1 MTRHDQIVALGRQGL
16 DNGAIAQRVGCRP
29 EYVRAVRRREAEKRQ
44 RQRKPATL
52 HSKIVALVQSGMT
65 DAEVAARVSCRLEYV
80 RVARRRAGLLRT
92 EAPRRA
98 ARERATKRV
107 RVRIEALEAKLAAAK
122 RQLEELLEE

>member
-1 MTRHDQIVALGRQGL
+1 MTQHDQIVALARQGL
-16 DNGAIAQRVGCRP
+16 DNGEIAQRVGCRR
-29 EYVRAVRRREAEKRQ
+29 EYVRTVRRRAAEKGQ
-44 RQRKPATL
+44 RRRKPTTL

-98 ARERATKRV
+98 ALARAAERVKA
-107 RVRIEALEAKLAAAK
+107 RIEALEAKLAAAQ
-122 RQLEELLEE
+122 RQLRELLEG